1 MDGAPQIPVGD
12 TLIWRA
18 YGQFVKRLL
27 LGPNNP
33 KEGLD
38 YVYVCPPTEH
48 GLRGGRPIPDAVTN
62 ANVSSVA
69 DSLQRAD
76 SPLFTIHTDLSY
88 FESLDNYLKAVTV
101 KTITQEQK
109 AEIKQAIKEQ
119 IEAEEQRNIAKASAL
134 AAWKNDSD
142 AQANHRSFQDWAID
156 NADSYL
162 ELEEQVV
169 LASGQV
175 DLLQSKYYGA
185 LAGTLREKKEKLEK
199 LAGDTKNSNPG
210 YNMPCFIR
218 DYAID
223 EAALDADRRVED
235 IDGRDLVYQPLYTID
250 GYESSCDSWIKGT
263 AGDGTIVTLD
273 LTSNRYDDWKEL
285 GHSES
290 ISRRANKFFFFF
302 SKSSSTSTA
311 ETHLNFNGSDWKQQT
326 KITLYMAGPAQVFN
340 ITPGLWDDSGVRRT
354 FPNLLEGETDT
365 ALGLVR
371 VSKILVGY
379 EVSLKIRFAESL
391 KTQVRNMVSQ
401 AQSESNGGLRIFG
414 FQFGPDQASG
424 TSFTRDVNSVK
435 YNETANEMSLP
446 ASPRGCPVILGILGR
461 KIGA

>member
-1 MDGAPQIPVGD
+1 PSD
-12 TLIWRA
+12 
-18 YGQFVKRLL
+18 
-27 LGPNNP
+27 P

-48 GLRGGRPIPDAVTN
+48 GLRAGRPIPDAVTN
-62 ANVSSVA
+62 SNVYSVA
-69 DSLQRAD
+69 NSLQRVD

-109 AEIKQAIKEQ
+109 AEIRQAIKEQ

-134 AAWKNDSD
+134 VAWKNDPD
-142 AQANHRSFQDWAID
+142 AQANHRTFQDWAID

-162 ELEEQVV
+162 ELEEQFI
-169 LASGQV
+169 LTSGQV

-185 LAGTLREKKEKLEK
+185 LAGTLREKLEN
-199 LAGDTKNSNPG
+199 LAADTKYSDPG

-223 EAALDADRRVED
+223 EAAIDADRRVED

-250 GYESSCDSWIKGT
+250 GY
-263 AGDGTIVTLD
+263 
-273 LTSNRYDDWKEL
+273 DDWKEL
-285 GHSES
+285 GHSKN

-302 SKSSSTSTA
+302 SKSSTR
-311 ETHLNFNGSDWKQQT
+311 QT
-326 KITLYMAGPAQVFN
+326 KITSYMAGPAQVFN

-354 FPNLLEGETDT
+354 FPNLLKGENDT
-365 ALGLVR
+365 SLGLVR

-424 TSFTRDVNSVK
+424 TSFTRDVNSIK
-435 YNETANEMSLP
+435 YNETTNEISLP

-461 KIGA
+461 KLGFELQQSLGMCT